1 MNDLADVEA
10 ILDRFRR
17 WLDSARVEADQEG
30 EIVPDSSL
38 DGESPRDFGV
48 IDLVEEF
55 TALRHEVKLQTKS
68 GRVLI
73 DQTET
78 AVSALRLAIEQFRSL
93 GPKEAQAVWAAGK
106 ALAEAI
112 ADLDEALDRGRRE
125 LDRARHWITGES
137 IRDLETALNDLH
149 RRRSWIRRRLL
160 QAYHKEVLDIV
171 RRDGRSRHDLLDS
184 LIEGFGLIQN
194 RLGRVMASEQVKRIP
209 CEGNPV
215 DLALMTVLEVVH
227 EPDQPP
233 GTVVKELRRGYTWR
247 GRVIRYAEVQ
257 AVRGSLISSP
267 ASGDPAPPEWEQGDF
282 DVETNAVPGP
292 IWLDSD

>member
-30 EIVPDSSL
+30 ECVPGSRL
-38 DGESPRDFGV
+38 GGESPRDFGV

-68 GRVLI
+68 GRALI

-93 GPKEAQAVWAAGK
+93 GPKEAQAVWTAGK
-106 ALAEAI
+106 ALAEAV

-125 LDRARHWITGES
+125 LDRARHWIAGES

-160 QAYHKEVLDIV
+160 RAYHNEVVDVV
-171 RRDGRSRHDLLDS
+171 RREGRSRHDLFDS

-227 EPDQPP
+227 EPDQTP

-282 DVETNAVPGP
+282 DVETDAAPAPV
-292 IWLDSD
+292 WLDSD